1 MKTVEFAAKS
11 RPLVKLKDWGLKP
24 LVLDF
29 YMQRIW
35 PTFSIERVFARVIG
49 KMPLSPHAVT
59 LTLKPNFN
67 FKDFKPGQHLLL
79 TTTVDG
85 QRYTRTYSPTLKSP
99 RRLEITVKNIA
110 DGKVSS
116 QICQFL
122 KPGAIVEVSQPF
134 GNMTWS
140 ELPPSAHYTFCAGGV
155 GITPLRSLLYAWDKT
170 PSLRQ
175 NKSIDLHYWAH
186 SAEELYFKEEILG
199 FEKRNPRLKVH
210 FYTTRSTSAGARINE
225 SLFANSETV
234 FVACGPQSF
243 VTKTEEIAIGKKQ
256 RFYGEHA
263 QEAKVEEAAG
273 EETFFDIIYDDQM
286 IQASS
291 KKTILE
297 SLEEKGFKPVHGCRM
312 GICKSCTCMKASGL
326 SLNIKNQTISHENNE
341 EIQICVSKPRSQMT
355 VRGY

>member
-1 MKTVEFAAKS
+1 MKTAEFTAKS
-11 RPLVKLKDWGLKP
+11 RPFVRLKDWGLKP

-35 PTFSIERVFARVIG
+35 PTFSIERVFARVVS
-49 KMPLSPHAVT
+49 KKSLSPHAVT

-67 FKDFKPGQHLLL
+67 FKHFKPGQHVLL

-99 RRLEITVKNIA
+99 RYLEITVKNIP

-116 QICQFL
+116 QLCHFL

-140 ELPPSAHYTFCAGGV
+140 ELPPSSHYTFCAGGV
-155 GITPLRSLLYAWDKT
+155 GITPLRSLLHAWDKT
-170 PSLRQ
+170 PSLHQ
-175 NKSIDLHYWAH
+175 NKSIDLHYWAR
-186 SAEELYFKEEILG
+186 SEEELYFKEELLG

-210 FYTTRSTSAGARINE
+210 FYTTRSARADARIHE
-225 SLFANSETV
+225 ALFLKSETV

-243 VTKTEEIAIGKKQ
+243 VAKAEEIALDQKQ

-263 QEAKVEEAAG
+263 QVKRR
-273 EETFFDIIYDDQM
+273 FSILFMM
-286 IQASS
+286 I
-291 KKTILE
+291 
-297 SLEEKGFKPVHGCRM
+297 R
-312 GICKSCTCMKASGL
+312 
-326 SLNIKNQTISHENNE
+326 
-341 EIQICVSKPRSQMT
+341 
-355 VRGY
+355 